1 MKNIND
7 IKTIAVVGS
16 GTMGVGIAQ
25 VFAQNNY
32 SVILFD
38 VNINALEKAKKIL
51 SKNLDFLV
59 EKAKISSEEKTNIYN
74 RVAFETQAQ
83 KVIADFII
91 EAIIENETAKKDL
104 FKSLANYNSPDC
116 IFATNTSTIP
126 ITKIAN
132 GIPNPERVLGVHY
145 FNPAHIMKLVEII
158 AGVQTDK
165 NIAQICYD
173 LMKLTGKTP
182 IMASDAPG
190 FIVNRVARHYYVESL
205 KIAEEN
211 ISDIETIDALMENAG
226 FKMGPFKLMDLI
238 GVDVNFSVTNSI
250 YNLFHQD
257 SKFRPSRI
265 QQQLVDAGNH
275 GRKTGKGFY
284 TYSKQ

>member
-1 MKNIND
+1 M
-7 IKTIAVVGS
+7 
-16 GTMGVGIAQ
+16 
-25 VFAQNNY
+25 
-32 SVILFD
+32 
-38 VNINALEKAKKIL
+38 EKG
-51 SKNLDFLV
+51 
-59 EKAKISSEEKTNIYN
+59 KISAEEKTNIYN
-74 RVAFETQAQ
+74 QVTFETQAQ
-83 KVIADFII
+83 QVVADFII
-91 EAIIENETAKKDL
+91 EAIIENETAKKEL

-211 ISDIETIDALMENAG
+211 IAHIETIDILMENAG

>member
-7 IKTIAVVGS
+7 IKKIAVVGS

-25 VFAQNNY
+25 VFAQYNY
-32 SVILFD
+32 PVILFD
-38 VNINALEKAKKIL
+38 VNANALEKAKNIL
-51 SKNLDFLV
+51 NKNLDFLV
-59 EKAKISSEEKTNIYN
+59 EKSKISAEEKTNIYN
-74 RVAFETQAQ
+74 RVTFETQAEQ
-83 KVIADFII
+83 VIADFII
-91 EAIIENETAKKDL
+91 EAIIENETAKKEL
-104 FKSLANYNSPDC
+104 FKSLANYNTPDC

-173 LMKLTGKTP
+173 LMKHIGKTP

-211 ISDIETIDALMENAG
+211 ISNIETIDILMENAG

-250 YNLFHQD
+250 YNLFYQD
-257 SKFRPSRI
+257 AKFRPSRI

-284 TYSKQ
+284 EYK

>member
-1 MKNIND
+1 MTINQ

-16 GTMGVGIAQ
+16 GTMGIGIAQ
-25 VFAQNNY
+25 VFAQY
-32 SVILFD
+32 QYQVILFD
-38 VNINALEKAKKIL
+38 LNENALEKAKQIL
-51 SKNLDFLV
+51 DKNLTFLV
-59 EKAKISSEEKTNIYN
+59 DKNKISAEEKANIYHN
-74 RVAFETQAQ
+74 VRFENNLD
-83 KVIADFII
+83 KVVADFII
-91 EAIIENETAKKDL
+91 EAIVENENAKKEL
-104 FKSLANYNSPDC
+104 FKNLSQVNSSET

-132 GIPNPERVLGVHY
+132 GIPHPERVLGVHY

-158 AGVQTDK
+158 AGTQT
-165 NIAQICYD
+165 NNQIAETCYE
-173 LMKLTGKTP
+173 LMKATGKSP
-182 IMASDAPG
+182 IMAKDSPG

-211 ISDIETIDALMENAG
+211 ITTIENIDILMENAG

-257 SKFRPSRI
+257 PKFRPNRI
-265 QQQLVDAGNH
+265 QQQLVDAGLH
-275 GRKTGKGFY
+275 GKKSGQGFY
-284 TYSKQ
+284 NYNQ

>member
-7 IKTIAVVGS
+7 IKKIAVIGS

-25 VFAQNNY
+25 VFAQHNY
-32 SVILFD
+32 PVILFD
-38 VNINALEKAKKIL
+38 VNAQALEKAKNIL

-59 EKAKISSEEKTNIYN
+59 EKGKISAEEKTNIYN
-74 RVAFETQAQ
+74 QVTFETQAQ
-83 KVIADFII
+83 QVVADFII
-91 EAIIENETAKKDL
+91 EAIIENETAKKEL

-211 ISDIETIDALMENAG
+211 IAHIETIDILMENAG